1 MKITIEELLKAGV
14 HFGHKTERWNPK
26 MKPYIFAA
34 RNDIYIIDLLKT
46 MDQLKKA
53 HEKIKDIVAN
63 GGEVLY
69 VGTKKQ
75 AKDIIKQE
83 ATSSESYFISERWL
97 GGLLTNFSTV
107 KKTIER
113 LKDYEK
119 KMATGGFKNFTKKE
133 VTGKEREIEKLTRM
147 FGGIK
152 NMERLPEA
160 IFIVDTK
167 KHKIAIHEANL
178 MGVPV
183 IALVDTNSDPDSVAV
198 PIPGNDDAI
207 KSIEIVT
214 QVISAAVSEGR
225 LMRKEIS
232 LANENARTARKQDE
246 NGFSEEV
253 VVEDAEAKSERIK
266 KTTRRVE

>member
-26 MKPYIFAA
+26 MKPFIFAA

-46 MDQLKKA
+46 MEQIKKA
-53 HEKIKDIVAN
+53 YDKVKEIVAN

-75 AKDIIKQE
+75 AKEIIKQE
-83 ATSSESYFISERWL
+83 ALASDSYFISERWL

-113 LKDYEK
+113 LRDYEQ
-119 KMATGGFKNFTKKE
+119 KMASGGFKNFTKKE
-133 VTGKEREIEKLTRM
+133 ISGKEREIEKLTKM

-152 NMERLPEA
+152 NMNRLPEL

-167 KHKIAIHEANL
+167 KHKIAIHEAIL
-178 MGVPV
+178 MGIPV
-183 IALVDTNSDPDSVAV
+183 IALVDTNSDPDAVAI

-207 KSIEIVT
+207 KSIEIIT
-214 QVISAAVSEGR
+214 QVISSAVTEGKI
-225 LMRKEIS
+225 MRKE
-232 LANENARTARKQDE
+232 
-246 NGFSEEV
+246 
-253 VVEDAEAKSERIK
+253 
-266 KTTRRVE
+266 KT

>member
-1 MKITIEELLKAGV
+1 MKVTIEELLKSGV

-46 MDQLKKA
+46 MEQMKKA
-53 HEKIKDIVAN
+53 HAKVKEIVAN

-75 AKDIIKQE
+75 AKEIIKQE
-83 ATSSESYFISERWL
+83 AIASDSYFISERWL

-119 KMATGGFKNFTKKE
+119 KMVSGGFKNFTKKE

-152 NMERLPEA
+152 NMERLPEL

-178 MGVPV
+178 MGIPV
-183 IALVDTNSDPDSVAV
+183 IALVDTNSDPDAVAV

-214 QVISAAVSEGR
+214 QVISSAVSEGKM
-225 LMRKEIS
+225 MRKE
-232 LANENARTARKQDE
+232 TAA
-246 NGFSEEV
+246 SESS
-253 VVEDAEAKSERIK
+253 AKKSEGFTEAPVADINESKSDKYK
-266 KTTRRVE
+266 KTSRRVE

>member
-46 MDQLKKA
+46 IEQMKKA
-53 HEKIKDIVAN
+53 HTAVKDIVAN
-63 GGEVLY
+63 GGEILY

-83 ATSSESYFISERWL
+83 ATATDSYFISERWL

-152 NMERLPEA
+152 NMNRLPEV

-178 MGVPV
+178 MGIPV
-183 IALVDTNSDPDSVAV
+183 IALVDTNSDPDAVAV

-214 QVISAAVSEGR
+214 QVISSAVAEGKS
-225 LMRKEIS
+225 MRKES
-232 LANENARTARKQDE
+232 GSEAKSQEK
-246 NGFSEEV
+246 GFTEEV
-253 VVEDAEAKSERIK
+253 VIETADRSDKPRRNQ
-266 KTTRRVE
+266 RRVE

>member
-46 MDQLKKA
+46 IEQMKKA
-53 HEKIKDIVAN
+53 HAKVKEIVAN
-63 GGEVLY
+63 GGEILY

-83 ATSSESYFISERWL
+83 ATASESYYISERWL

-119 KMATGGFKNFTKKE
+119 KMSTGGFKNFTKKE
-133 VTGKEREIEKLTRM
+133 ITGKEREIEKLTRM

-152 NMERLPEA
+152 NMERLPEV

-178 MGVPV
+178 MGIPV
-183 IALVDTNSDPDSVAV
+183 IALVDTNSDPDAVAV

-207 KSIEIVT
+207 KSIEVVT
-214 QVISAAVSEGR
+214 QVISSAVSEGK
-225 LMRKEIS
+225 MIRKE
-232 LANENARTARKQDE
+232 AAPAPKRQDE
-246 NGFSEEV
+246 KGFTEEKV
-253 VVEDAEAKSERIK
+253 AEAADERNERQRRAP
-266 KTTRRVE
+266 RRVE